1 MTGTAIALM
10 LVAIVIIW
18 GGLAVSVTA
27 LVSRGR
33 REARD
38 ARRAAVA
45 AAREHLGNAGTQG

>member
-18 GGLAVSVTA
+18 GGRAVSVTA

-38 ARRAAVA
+38 ARQAAVA
-45 AAREHLGNAGTQG
+45 AAREHLNNTGTQG